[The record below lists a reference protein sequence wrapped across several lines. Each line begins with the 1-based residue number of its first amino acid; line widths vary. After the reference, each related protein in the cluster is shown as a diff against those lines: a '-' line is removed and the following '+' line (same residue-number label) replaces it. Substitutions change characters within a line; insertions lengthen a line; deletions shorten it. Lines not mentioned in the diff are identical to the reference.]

1 MMRNISLFNLE
12 INEYEEAIIYIY
24 KNKHPH
30 IDYVRTMIVHHQ
42 IRKLRLKLII
52 NSEINQ
58 LQEESK
64 STKKV
69 RKQSIIV
76 TRVCIID
83 QKIQLYSK
91 QESSME

>member
-1 MMRNISLFNLE
+1 MMGNNSLFSLE
-12 INEYEEAIIYIY
+12 INKYEGAILY
-24 KNKHPH
+24 KKNMHPH
-30 IDYVRTMIVHHQ
+30 IDYVRAMIVHHQ

-64 STKKV
+64 SIKQV

-76 TRVCIID
+76 TRVRIID

>member
-1 MMRNISLFNLE
+1 
-12 INEYEEAIIYIY
+12 
-24 KNKHPH
+24 
-30 IDYVRTMIVHHQ
+30 MIVHHQ

-64 STKKV
+64 SIKQV
-69 RKQSIIV
+69 RKQSSIV
-76 TRVCIID
+76 TRVRIID

>member
-1 MMRNISLFNLE
+1 MNMRRQL
-12 INEYEEAIIYIY
+12 YIY

>member
-1 MMRNISLFNLE
+1 M
-12 INEYEEAIIYIY
+12 
-24 KNKHPH
+24 HPH

-42 IRKLRLKLII
+42 IRNLRLKLII

-64 STKKV
+64 STKQV

-76 TRVCIID
+76 IRVRIID

>member
-1 MMRNISLFNLE
+1 
-12 INEYEEAIIYIY
+12 
-24 KNKHPH
+24 
-30 IDYVRTMIVHHQ
+30 MIVHHQ

-64 STKKV
+64 SIKQV

-76 TRVCIID
+76 TRVRIID

>member
-1 MMRNISLFNLE
+1 ML
-12 INEYEEAIIYIY
+12 Y
-24 KNKHPH
+24 KKNMHPH

-52 NSEINQ
+52 NNEINQ

-64 STKKV
+64 SIKQV

-76 TRVCIID
+76 TRVRIID